1 MFENY
6 KDFYPTPEWVA
17 DKMLEGI
24 DWLMIESVL
33 EPSAGKGDLIEWI
46 KKAYKKDSYRRY
58 GNREL
63 DIDCVEIQPELQ
75 HILKGK

>member
-24 DWLMIESVL
+24 DWLMKMVGLMIVL
-33 EPSAGKGDLIEWI
+33 KVRI
-46 KKAYKKDSYRRY
+46 
-58 GNREL
+58 NM
-63 DIDCVEIQPELQ
+63 
-75 HILKGK
+75 